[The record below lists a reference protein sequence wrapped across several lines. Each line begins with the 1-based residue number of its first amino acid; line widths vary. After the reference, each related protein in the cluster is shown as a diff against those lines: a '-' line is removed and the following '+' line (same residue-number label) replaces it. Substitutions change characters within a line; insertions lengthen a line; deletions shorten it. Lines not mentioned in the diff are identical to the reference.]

1 MLQNKYVI
9 NHHEKCSQPT
19 FPINLRDIQDK
30 RQNYTD
36 KMHINVCVCVSRY
49 RDIPH
54 TTLENKEKAFLF
66 PYIQSILTYK
76 GDVWKNFM

>member
-1 MLQNKYVI
+1 MQSTNISNKSQGYSRQKTKL
-9 NHHEKCSQPT
+9 HRQDAYKC
-19 FPINLRDIQDK
+19 
-30 RQNYTD
+30 
-36 KMHINVCVCVSRY
+36 VCVCVSRY